1 MELWFF
7 AETHPDTNHGCK
19 THRGAQLIIHHVI
32 IIIIIIII
40 IFRVLQQGQRMVD
53 EAHPTPIWK
62 SHPFTAALIIPVY
75 LLTEM
80 AGQWGKLNNQ
90 VPFGSGENNVDG
102 SWFEA
107 LPVNQRIVYGRLKEI
122 EASIAHKCRQRRVF
136 FSGRQINYASLIFWF
151 GTHSWCNYRIRK
163 EVAHHYFYYDF
174 FSQTSVRGCLWNAL
188 IWSCIVISP
197 YRSLFN
203 PLTALLVLYV
213 CES

>member
-19 THRGAQLIIHHVI
+19 THRGAQLIIHHV
-32 IIIIIIII
+32 IIIIIII

-107 LPVNQRIVYGRLKEI
+107 LPVNQHMVYGRLKEI

-174 FSQTSVRGCLWNAL
+174 FLTNKCKRRMLMERFNL
-188 IWSCIVISP
+188 IMHR
-197 YRSLFN
+197 YLSL
-203 PLTALLVLYV
+203 LVSLVLYV
-213 CES
+213 FES